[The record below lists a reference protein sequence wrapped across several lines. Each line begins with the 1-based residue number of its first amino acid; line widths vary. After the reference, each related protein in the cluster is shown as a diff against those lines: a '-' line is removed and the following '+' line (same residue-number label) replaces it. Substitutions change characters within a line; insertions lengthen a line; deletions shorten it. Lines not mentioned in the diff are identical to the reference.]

1 MKPKQEQLLF
11 PFAIMQP
18 CNKAVLLGTF
28 FRSTSHR
35 FFKITP
41 KIFNV
46 Q

>member
-1 MKPKQEQLLF
+1 MNSKRKQSPIF
-11 PFAIMQP
+11 FAIMKP
-18 CNKAVLLGTF
+18 CNKAAVLRAF

-41 KIFNV
+41 KIFNM